1 MLGRRRLVALRRGE
15 ERGQLDPGGG
25 DLVPDRLQL
34 LEGAVA
40 GVTEEDRVRV
50 AEHAEQRTAAAAVLR
65 GSLDQA
71 GDLDEL
77 DEHAAQARR
86 RRDRTCRGERIV
98 GGADLDR
105 RERLQK

>member
-1 MLGRRRLVALRRGE
+1 MLGRRRLVAFRRGE

-50 AEHAEQRTAAAAVLR
+50 PEHAEQRAAAAAILG

-77 DEHAAQARR
+77 DEHAAEARR
-86 RRDRTCRGERIV
+86 RRDRPRRGERIV
-98 GGADLDR
+98 AGADLDR
-105 RERLQK
+105 RERLQE